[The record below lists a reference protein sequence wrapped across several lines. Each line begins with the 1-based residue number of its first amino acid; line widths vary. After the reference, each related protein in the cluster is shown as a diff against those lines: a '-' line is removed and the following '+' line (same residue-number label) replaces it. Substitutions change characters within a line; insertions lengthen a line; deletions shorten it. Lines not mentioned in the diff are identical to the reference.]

1 MVKVGDKIRIL
12 FDGADHA
19 NVQRGDEFVVSEVF
33 DEEDVKVKGK
43 YNWFFSSHS
52 YEVIHTTLPKKITQ
66 NGYEYSIVGPVKPEW
81 LVDGAWVVNTEN
93 GEKRLVKEE
102 RPGVFNLKVNDLVSI
117 RYHDGIRNQ
126 YRPHEPKD
134 WKWGDWAMY
143 RGNRVF
149 VMTNT
154 NNHGCVSVSYPDIY
168 PLGANEANRNFLLVK
183 HDELTPTF

>member
-19 NVQRGDEFVVSEVF
+19 NVQRGDEFVVCEVF
-33 DEEDVKVKGK
+33 GDGGVRVDGE
-43 YNWFFSSHS
+43 YNWLFNNGS
-52 YEVIHTTLPKKITQ
+52 YEVIHATPPEKVTH
-66 NGYEYSIVGPVKPEW
+66 NGYEYSLVGPVKPEW
-81 LVDGAWVVNTEN
+81 LVDGAWVVDKET
-93 GEKRLVKEE
+93 GEKRVVKEE
-102 RPGVFNLKVNDLVSI
+102 RPGVFNLCTDGLASI
-117 RYHDGIRNQ
+117 RYYDGLRNQ

-143 RGNRVF
+143 RGKRVF

-154 NNHGCVSVSYPDIY
+154 NNYDCVSVSYPDIY